1 VSRRADR
8 VAVRR
13 AVGEAMELTGVAPL
27 AELQAG
33 LLPTGRRRMVE
44 LTRVL
49 AGPFDMLLLDEPSA
63 GLDPSET
70 EQFGDILTAVVAERG
85 LGILLVEHDMSLV
98 RQVCAN
104 IFVLDFGELIF
115 EGTPTEMLASS
126 VVRDAYLGSEGVEQE
141 AEAFREQAEERRA
154 DDAANPV

>member
-1 VSRRADR
+1 
-8 VAVRR
+8 
-13 AVGEAMELTGVAPL
+13 
-27 AELQAG
+27 
-33 LLPTGRRRMVE
+33 
-44 LTRVL
+44 
-49 AGPFDMLLLDEPSA
+49 
-63 GLDPSET
+63 
-70 EQFGDILTAVVAERG
+70 
-85 LGILLVEHDMSLV
+85 MSLV

-115 EGTPTEMLASS
+115 EGTPAEMLASS